1 MVGRPAVAEHR
12 GPARILSQGEV
23 EEQILAVSD
32 AIEAEVH
39 RYSGLADAA
48 ASAEADY
55 KLRYAETV
63 VRIADSQARM
73 SIPERAARA
82 ELEAATELRRFKI
95 MEARRQASKESLL
108 SLRARLDALR
118 SLSANIRAAT

>member
-1 MVGRPAVAEHR
+1 MHR

-23 EEQILAVSD
+23 EDQILNISD
-32 AIEAEVH
+32 AIETETE
-39 RYSGLADAA
+39 RYAGLADAA

-63 VRIADSQARM
+63 VRIADSHGRM

-82 ELEAATELRRFKI
+82 ELAAAEELRRYKI
-95 MEARRQASKESLL
+95 MEARRQASKEALL